1 MCEFRVILDGEEVFK
16 DVIYVKAEDGRVLV
30 RDVVGGAMIFEN
42 CRIVEVDVN
51 NTRLVLSRG
60 KEALR

>member
-16 DVIYVKAEDGRVLV
+16 DVVYVKAENEKVLV
-30 RDVVGGAMIFEN
+30 RDVIGESMIFEN

-51 NTRLVLSRG
+51 NSRLVLT
-60 KEALR
+60 KT

>member
-16 DVIYVKAEDGRVLV
+16 DVVYVKAEDGRVLV
-30 RDVVGGAMIFEN
+30 RDVVGESIIFEN

-51 NTRLVLSRG
+51 NTRLVLSR
-60 KEALR
+60 A